1 MRNFVNLTTASAIAL
16 TSVMATV
23 APAAAA
29 PLKSWED
36 TIAEAKAY
44 EERTGRKGGW
54 TRGIHSNK
62 TFRALSGVDGWMFGN
77 ILGDDDVLPRVTDIR
92 KVIKAAADTKSV
104 IVASGNAL
112 MQSNPMMC
120 EVARQVKMSCGSFT
134 HNLMIMSSDNPIAAE
149 LKIQQASNQ
158 LKLIAIL
165 SLIHISEP
173 TRPY

>member
-1 MRNFVNLTTASAIAL
+1 MRNFVKLTTASAIAL

-29 PLKSWED
+29 PLKSWEE

-54 TRGIHSNK
+54 
-62 TFRALSGVDGWMFGN
+62 
-77 ILGDDDVLPRVTDIR
+77 
-92 KVIKAAADTKSV
+92 
-104 IVASGNAL
+104 
-112 MQSNPMMC
+112 
-120 EVARQVKMSCGSFT
+120 
-134 HNLMIMSSDNPIAAE
+134 
-149 LKIQQASNQ
+149 
-158 LKLIAIL
+158 L